1 MMADVWHASVEA
13 INTLVQQLL
22 LAELALSAKIFWV
35 NLRFLSC
42 AQWMSLYFK
51 EIQLKTSLKSLFN
64 MFSANTFGAF
74 GKFLSIIWLLGV
86 FSPYYEK

>member
-42 AQWMSLYFK
+42 AQ
-51 EIQLKTSLKSLFN
+51 
-64 MFSANTFGAF
+64 
-74 GKFLSIIWLLGV
+74 
-86 FSPYYEK
+86 